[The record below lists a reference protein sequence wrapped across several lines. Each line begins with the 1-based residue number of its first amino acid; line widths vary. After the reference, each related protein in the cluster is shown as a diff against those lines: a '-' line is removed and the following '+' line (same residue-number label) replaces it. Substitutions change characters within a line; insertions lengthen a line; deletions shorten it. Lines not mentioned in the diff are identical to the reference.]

1 MLPRIRWGG
10 LRNKIIAWSFVPT
23 VIILVAVAVVMFYAY
38 QDVTQD
44 LVIERNMELT
54 RLKADKFMA
63 ELMEF
68 TDLLSAEARSP
79 VIYENDP
86 IAQRD
91 ALKAASNRLAPFDA
105 GVLILDTF
113 GIVEAVEPERKEIVG
128 EDWSDRS
135 YYLQLL
141 RSQIFGSIDLII
153 SDVVTDGPDGE
164 EVIVIAVPILGSQSE
179 FLGTLVGMFGVDMTT
194 ASAFYDDIVKL
205 RLAES
210 GSAYIVDGNGK
221 VIYHSDPG
229 YIGEDFSLQDVVQL
243 VMGGEIGAVR
253 IRALDGQE
261 IVASYAPIPNT
272 SWGLVTQ
279 ENWTSLLKSSQGY
292 RQFLFLLLALGVVI
306 PALVVA
312 FGVRRI
318 TKPITELIIAA
329 QKVAGGDF
337 DQRIR
342 AQTGDEIEE
351 LAEQFSLMS
360 AQLQES
366 YAQLE
371 RRVAARTEELS
382 ALNEIATVVSQ
393 SLDLDEIL
401 YSALDETLEVME
413 IEAGGI
419 YLLNERTNVLNLVA
433 QRGFTPEFVA
443 EVDNLTLGEG
453 FSGRVAQSGQ
463 PLVVKDIS
471 TDPRLTRKAVREEGL
486 RSMASVPLSVKG
498 RVLGTLFAIT
508 RGDREFTDQDIQLL
522 TSIGHQIGV
531 AIENGNLY
539 NAAKRRADQFRV
551 ISELGRRLT
560 SILAI
565 DELLGQVVSLIQ
577 QAFKYDVVEIGLI
590 EKDELVFK
598 RRTKRYTDAPLSS
611 FSLKIGEQGITGKVA
626 ATGEPL
632 LVPDVSKDPRYINI
646 DDDETHSELAVPIR
660 SKGKVIGVLNIQ
672 SQELDAFDESDLVL
686 TQSLADQVAIA
697 IENARLFNEEQ
708 RRADQFR
715 VISEVGGQI
724 TSILDVNVLLE
735 EMARLIRDAFDY
747 YHVAFGLIEGDEVVY
762 KAGSGELSDIPGFE
776 FKPSRLKI
784 GLEGITGWVAA
795 TGESLYTPD
804 VSKESRYVEMRG
816 SKTRSEL
823 TVPITARGKVL
834 GILDVQSDQLN
845 AFDESDMNV
854 LQSLAY
860 QAGVAIENATLFKAE
875 QKRAEHF
882 RLISDVG
889 QRIITI
895 LAVDE
900 LLEQMARLIK
910 ESFNYYHVGFGLV
923 EGDKVISKAEVGPMR
938 EAYQSVSLTIG
949 QEGIWGRV
957 AQSGEPLLVPDV
969 SQDPGYY
976 AAQDTKVCSELCVP
990 LISKGEVIGV
1000 LDAESDRLD
1009 SFDEND
1015 LVILQT
1021 LANQAAVAIEN
1032 ARLFEQTHQ
1041 LAAMEE
1047 RNRLARDLHDAVTQT
1062 LFSSSLLAEALP
1074 ALWEKD
1080 QTEGRKLLKEI
1091 RQLCRGAL
1099 AEMRTLLMELRP
1111 ASLIEAS
1118 LDELLRQL
1126 GDSVTGRTGVPV
1138 TVSIEGP
1145 HQLPSDV
1152 HTAFYRIAQEALNN
1166 IVKYAQANQVSVN
1179 LRCVSLKDEGA
1190 RKVEL
1195 SVMDDGIGFDPSNI
1209 PSESLGIGIMRER
1222 AKAIGATL
1230 EIESE
1235 IEHGTEIRVFWQ
1247 GVQEATQDV

>member
-1 MLPRIRWGG
+1 MRPRLQLGG

-38 QDVTQD
+38 QDVTED
-44 LVIERNMELT
+44 LVIERDKELT
-54 RLKADKFMA
+54 RLTADKFMA
-63 ELMEF
+63 ELMNYV
-68 TDLLSAEARSP
+68 DLLSTEARSP
-79 VIYENDP
+79 VIYVTDP
-86 IAQRD
+86 VAQRD
-91 ALKAASNRLAPFDA
+91 ALRAASNRLASFDA

-113 GIVEAVEPERKEIVG
+113 GNVVATEPERRDILG
-128 EDWSDRS
+128 QDWSDRS

-141 RSQIFGSIDLII
+141 RSQIYGSLNLII
-153 SDVVTDGPDGE
+153 SNVVTDGPDGE
-164 EVIVIAVPILGSQSE
+164 EVIVIAVPLLGSQVE
-179 FLGTLVGMFGVDMTT
+179 FLGTLVGMFSVDEATL
-194 ASAFYDDIVKL
+194 SAFYGDIANL
-205 RLAES
+205 QLAES
-210 GSAYIVDGNGK
+210 GSAYIVDGKGK
-221 VIYHSDPG
+221 VIYHSDPV

-243 VMGGEIGAVR
+243 VMGGEEGAVR
-253 IRALDGQE
+253 IRALDGKE
-261 IVASYAPIPNT
+261 IVASYAPIPST

-279 ENWTSLLKSSQGY
+279 ENWTSLIKPSQGY

-306 PALVVA
+306 PTLVVA

-318 TKPITELIIAA
+318 THPITELITAA

-337 DQRIR
+337 SQRIR

-401 YSALDETLEVME
+401 YSALDESLQVME

-419 YLLNERTNVLNLVA
+419 YLLNEKAGLLNIVA
-433 QRGFTPEFVA
+433 QRGFSPQFVA
-443 EVDNLTLGEG
+443 EIDNIIIGEG
-453 FSGRVAQSGQ
+453 FSGRVVQSGQ
-463 PLVVKDIS
+463 PLVVKNVS
-471 TDPRLTRKAVREEGL
+471 TDPRLTRKVVRDEGL
-486 RSMASVPLSVKG
+486 RSMASVPLAVKG
-498 RVLGTLFAIT
+498 KVLGTLFAIT
-508 RGDREFTDQDIQLL
+508 RGDREFTDQDVQLL

-531 AIENGNLY
+531 AIENANLY
-539 NAAKRRADQFRV
+539 NAAQRRAEQFRV
-551 ISELGRRLT
+551 LSELGRRLT

-565 DELLGQVVSLIQ
+565 DALLNQVVRLIQ
-577 QAFKYDVVEIGLI
+577 QAFKYDVVEIGLV
-590 EKDELVFK
+590 EGDELVFK
-598 RRTKRYTDAPLSS
+598 RRAKLLSDDPLES
-611 FSLKIGEQGITGKVA
+611 FRIKIGEQGVTGEVA

-632 LVPDVSKDPRYINI
+632 LVPDVSLDQRYVNI
-646 DDDETHSELAVPIR
+646 DDDDTRSELAVPIK
-660 SKGKVIGVLNIQ
+660 SKGQVIGVLNIQ
-672 SQELDAFDESDLVL
+672 SRELDAFDESDLVL

-697 IENARLFNEEQ
+697 IENARLFIGEQ

-724 TSILDVNVLLE
+724 SSILDVEGLLD
-735 EMARLIRDAFDY
+735 EMSRLIREAFGY

-762 KAGSGELSDIPGFE
+762 KAGSGILSDVPGFQFE
-776 FKPSRLKI
+776 PARLKI
-784 GLEGITGWVAA
+784 GLEGVTGWVAS
-795 TGESLYTPD
+795 TGKPFYVPD
-804 VSKESRYVEMRG
+804 VSKEPRYIEMQG

-823 TVPITARGKVL
+823 TVPVSARGKVL

-845 AFDESDMNV
+845 AFDESDLTV

-860 QAGVAIENATLFKAE
+860 QAGVAIDNATLFEAE
-875 QKRAEHF
+875 QRRAEHF
-882 RLISDVG
+882 RLISEVG

-895 LAVDE
+895 LTVDE
-900 LLEQMARLIK
+900 LLEQMARMIK
-910 ESFNYYHVGFGLV
+910 DTFDYYHVGFGLI
-923 EGDKVISKAEVGPMR
+923 EGDEVVSKAEIGPMR
-938 EAYQSVSLTIG
+938 EAYQSLRLKIG

-957 AQSGEPLLVPDV
+957 AQSGEPVLMPDV
-969 SQDPGYY
+969 SEDPWYF
-976 AAQDTKVCSELCVP
+976 AVPETKVCSELCVP

-1009 SFDEND
+1009 AFDESD
-1015 LVILQT
+1015 VVILQT

-1074 ALWEKD
+1074 VLWDKD
-1080 QTEGRKLLKEI
+1080 QVEGRRLLNEI

-1111 ASLIEAS
+1111 ASLVEAS
-1118 LDELLRQL
+1118 LEELLKQL
-1126 GDSVTGRTGVPV
+1126 SDSVTGRTGVPV
-1138 TVSIEGP
+1138 ALTIEGP
-1145 HQLPSDV
+1145 YELPPDV

-1166 IVKYAQANQVSVN
+1166 IVKYAQANQVSIT
-1179 LRCVSLKDEGA
+1179 LQCVPLGDENE
-1190 RKVEL
+1190 RRVEL
-1195 SVMDDGIGFDPSNI
+1195 HVIDDGIGFDPGDI
-1209 PSESLGIGIMRER
+1209 FPESLGIGIMRER
-1222 AKAIGATL
+1222 ARAIGAKL
-1230 EIESE
+1230 DID
-1235 IEHGTEIRVFWQ
+1235 TEIGRGTKIRVVWE
-1247 GVQEATQDV
+1247 GV